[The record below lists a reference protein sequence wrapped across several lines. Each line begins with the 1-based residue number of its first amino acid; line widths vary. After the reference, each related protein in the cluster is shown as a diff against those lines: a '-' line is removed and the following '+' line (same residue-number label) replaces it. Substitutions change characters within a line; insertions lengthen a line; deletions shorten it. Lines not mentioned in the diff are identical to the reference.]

1 MSARGEPSLRGSFG
15 ARESRFVKAI
25 TLGQAFV
32 LSLLGLA
39 AALSL
44 LFYIVFHGSRET
56 IIESSERIRDGA
68 SREISERV
76 TNLLSKAPAAVQ
88 QFQREVNG
96 GLVDARDLL
105 AIEPA
110 LFTLL
115 LSDRDIGEVTLT
127 YGDKIGFDEDG
138 ALQLAARSRGQLSVV
153 HTPNTK
159 GEDQFWSRHIHEEVD
174 GFVADRRELEPTP
187 RFATLPSRRE
197 SGAPIPDPTL
207 HPTFTTPARE
217 DFSGQLLWSDL
228 HWSQLDVELPES
240 QRRAEVSVQQVITD
254 AAGKFAGVLRV
265 GLLTQQLDRAVRIPL
280 APAGKPD
287 PHRIFICDAEGRLI
301 TPVTPSDRLQEFG
314 EDLRIAPATLPPEI
328 VRALADPKLR
338 AVGEGTPNISGHF
351 RFNGEE
357 FLTTFRALPETQGW
371 IVGIVVPRAYYLG
384 KLTAIRQRLLSISLW
399 IMALLVVGG
408 TLVLRRVKWALGQI
422 AKESLKM
429 NAFEFSPTPTAAAF
443 RDVSDVLESLEKAKT
458 AMRAMSKYVPINLV
472 RRLYRNK
479 TEPVLGGELMEIS
492 IMFADIRDFTTFS
505 EQLTPNQLAAALGR
519 YLDVMARI
527 IQQETGGTIDKFI
540 GDAIMTFWNAPEP
553 VAEHARMACL
563 AALRCREAGRVLSQ
577 SSEWRG
583 LPPFETR
590 FGLHQDK
597 ALVGHFGAP
606 DRMNYTAIGDAI
618 NLASRLEGLNKQY
631 GTTIIASDR
640 IFEDARAQF
649 DFRLLDW
656 VTVKGKTEAIKIY
669 ELLGQKGE
677 AGELRETVAAYEDA
691 FGAYVKRDFAAAIA
705 ILEKYDADAPSAVLI
720 DRCRAFQQTP
730 PTADWRGVY
739 TSMSK

>member
-1 MSARGEPSLRGSFG
+1 MSARGEPSLGGSFG
-15 ARESRFVKAI
+15 ARESRFVKTI

-88 QFQREVNG
+88 QFQREVNAG
-96 GLVDARDLL
+96 FVDARDLL

-384 KLTAIRQRLLSISLW
+384 KLTAIRQRLLSISLG

-408 TLVLRRVKWALGQI
+408 TLVLRRVKWA
-422 AKESLKM
+422 
-429 NAFEFSPTPTAAAF
+429 
-443 RDVSDVLESLEKAKT
+443 
-458 AMRAMSKYVPINLV
+458 LV

-705 ILEKYDADAPSAVLI
+705 ILEKQDADAPSAVLI

>member
-1 MSARGEPSLRGSFG
+1 
-15 ARESRFVKAI
+15 VKAV

-88 QFQREVNG
+88 QFQREING

-217 DFSGQLLWSDL
+217 DFSGRLLWSDL
-228 HWSQLDVELPES
+228 HWSQLDAELPES
-240 QRRAEVSVQQVITD
+240 HRRAEVSVQQVITD

-265 GLLTQQLDRAVRIPL
+265 GLLTQQLDRAVRIQL
-280 APAGKPD
+280 APAGTPD

-384 KLTAIRQRLLSISLW
+384 NLTAIRDRLLSISLG

-705 ILEKYDADAPSAVLI
+705 ILEKHDADAPSAVLI

>member
-1 MSARGEPSLRGSFG
+1 M
-15 ARESRFVKAI
+15 
-25 TLGQAFV
+25 
-32 LSLLGLA
+32 
-39 AALSL
+39 
-44 LFYIVFHGSRET
+44 
-56 IIESSERIRDGA
+56 
-68 SREISERV
+68 
-76 TNLLSKAPAAVQ
+76 
-88 QFQREVNG
+88 
-96 GLVDARDLL
+96 
-105 AIEPA
+105 
-110 LFTLL
+110 
-115 LSDRDIGEVTLT
+115 
-127 YGDKIGFDEDG
+127 
-138 ALQLAARSRGQLSVV
+138 
-153 HTPNTK
+153 
-159 GEDQFWSRHIHEEVD
+159 
-174 GFVADRRELEPTP
+174 
-187 RFATLPSRRE
+187 
-197 SGAPIPDPTL
+197 
-207 HPTFTTPARE
+207 
-217 DFSGQLLWSDL
+217 
-228 HWSQLDVELPES
+228 
-240 QRRAEVSVQQVITD
+240 
-254 AAGKFAGVLRV
+254 
-265 GLLTQQLDRAVRIPL
+265 
-280 APAGKPD
+280 
-287 PHRIFICDAEGRLI
+287 
-301 TPVTPSDRLQEFG
+301 
-314 EDLRIAPATLPPEI
+314 
-328 VRALADPKLR
+328 
-338 AVGEGTPNISGHF
+338 
-351 RFNGEE
+351 
-357 FLTTFRALPETQGW
+357 
-371 IVGIVVPRAYYLG
+371 
-384 KLTAIRQRLLSISLW
+384 
-399 IMALLVVGG
+399 
-408 TLVLRRVKWALGQI
+408 
-422 AKESLKM
+422 
-429 NAFEFSPTPTAAAF
+429 
-443 RDVSDVLESLEKAKT
+443 
-458 AMRAMSKYVPINLV
+458 
-472 RRLYRNK
+472 
-479 TEPVLGGELMEIS
+479 LGGELMEIS

-677 AGELRETVAAYEDA
+677 AGELRETVVAYEDA

-705 ILEKYDADAPSAVLI
+705 ILEKHDADPPSAVLI

-730 PTADWRGVY
+730 PAADWRGVY

>member
-1 MSARGEPSLRGSFG
+1 MSARGEPSLGGSFG

-384 KLTAIRQRLLSISLW
+384 KLTAIRQRLLSISLG

-705 ILEKYDADAPSAVLI
+705 ILEKHDDDAPSAVLI

>member
-1 MSARGEPSLRGSFG
+1 M
-15 ARESRFVKAI
+15 
-25 TLGQAFV
+25 
-32 LSLLGLA
+32 
-39 AALSL
+39 
-44 LFYIVFHGSRET
+44 
-56 IIESSERIRDGA
+56 
-68 SREISERV
+68 
-76 TNLLSKAPAAVQ
+76 
-88 QFQREVNG
+88 
-96 GLVDARDLL
+96 
-105 AIEPA
+105 
-110 LFTLL
+110 
-115 LSDRDIGEVTLT
+115 
-127 YGDKIGFDEDG
+127 
-138 ALQLAARSRGQLSVV
+138 
-153 HTPNTK
+153 
-159 GEDQFWSRHIHEEVD
+159 
-174 GFVADRRELEPTP
+174 
-187 RFATLPSRRE
+187 
-197 SGAPIPDPTL
+197 

>member
-1 MSARGEPSLRGSFG
+1 M
-15 ARESRFVKAI
+15 KAV

-56 IIESSERIRDGA
+56 IIESSEHIRDGA

-88 QFQREVNG
+88 QFQREVNSG
-96 GLVDARDLL
+96 FVDARDLL

-159 GEDQFWSRHIHEEVD
+159 GEDQFWSRHIHEEGD
-174 GFVADRRELEPTP
+174 AFVADRRELEPTP

-217 DFSGQLLWSDL
+217 DFSGRLLWSDL
-228 HWSQLDVELPES
+228 HWSQLDAELPES

-265 GLLTQQLDRAVRIPL
+265 GLLTQQLDRAVRIQL
-280 APAGKPD
+280 APAGMPD

-338 AVGEGTPNISGHF
+338 AIGEETPNISGHF

-357 FLTTFRALPETQGW
+357 FLTTFRALPETQDW

-384 KLTAIRQRLLSISLW
+384 NLTAIRDRLLSISLG

-422 AKESLKM
+422 TKESLKM

-677 AGELRETVAAYEDA
+677 AGELRETVVAYEDA

-705 ILEKYDADAPSAVLI
+705 ILEKHDADPPSAVLI
-720 DRCRAFQQTP
+720 DRCRVFQQTP
-730 PTADWRGVY
+730 PAADWRGVY
-739 TSMSK
+739 TFLSK

>member
-1 MSARGEPSLRGSFG
+1 MSARGEPSLGGSFG

-384 KLTAIRQRLLSISLW
+384 KLTAIRQRLLSISLG

-705 ILEKYDADAPSAVLI
+705 ILEKHDTDAPSAVLI

-730 PTADWRGVY
+730 PTEDWRGVY

>member
-1 MSARGEPSLRGSFG
+1 MSARGEPSLGGTFG

-39 AALSL
+39 TALSL

-127 YGDKIGFDEDG
+127 YGDKIGFDDDG

-174 GFVADRRELEPTP
+174 RFVADRRELEPTP

-254 AAGKFAGVLRV
+254 AAGKFGGVLRV

-384 KLTAIRQRLLSISLW
+384 KLTAIRQRLLSISLG

-577 SSEWRG
+577 SSEWLG

-705 ILEKYDADAPSAVLI
+705 ILEKHDADAPSAVLI

-730 PTADWRGVY
+730 PTEDWRGVY

>member
-1 MSARGEPSLRGSFG
+1 MSARGEPSLGGSFG

-88 QFQREVNG
+88 QFQREVNAG
-96 GLVDARDLL
+96 FVDARDLL

-384 KLTAIRQRLLSISLW
+384 KLTAIRQRLLSISLG

-705 ILEKYDADAPSAVLI
+705 ILEKHDADAPSAVLI

-730 PTADWRGVY
+730 PTEDWRGVY

>member
-1 MSARGEPSLRGSFG
+1 MSARGEPSLGGTFG

-39 AALSL
+39 TALSL

-127 YGDKIGFDEDG
+127 YGDKIGFDDDG

-174 GFVADRRELEPTP
+174 RFVADRRELEPTP

-254 AAGKFAGVLRV
+254 AAGKFGGVLRV

-384 KLTAIRQRLLSISLW
+384 KLTAIRQRLLSISLG

-577 SSEWRG
+577 SSEWLG

-705 ILEKYDADAPSAVLI
+705 ILEKHDADAPSAVLI